1 MHHPINCIY
10 MYMIYIYIYTYICH
24 RRQYVHTPNQ
34 QTCSQKR
41 PNSQLVYIYIQ
52 TTYTYK
58 QHIHTNNIYI
68 QTTFHASSQFVHTYI
83 HNNFTR
89 VSDGL
94 DLSFKIVA
102 TDYGYVAT
110 ANQAARKGSNEVFGY
125 VMSVCIS
132 SSRDV
137 MSVCISS
144 SRDVMSVCI

>member
-1 MHHPINCIY
+1 MCIRPISRHVPKNAQI
-10 MYMIYIYIYTYICH
+10 
-24 RRQYVHTPNQ
+24 PNW
-34 QTCSQKR
+34 C
-41 PNSQLVYIYIQ
+41 
-52 TTYTYK
+52 TYTYK